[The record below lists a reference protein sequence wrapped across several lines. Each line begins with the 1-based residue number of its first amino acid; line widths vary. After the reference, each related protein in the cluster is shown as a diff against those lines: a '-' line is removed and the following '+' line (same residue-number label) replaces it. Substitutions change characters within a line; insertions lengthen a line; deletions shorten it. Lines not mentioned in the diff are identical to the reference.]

1 MIANYHTHTV
11 RCRHAKGDEAAYVKN
26 AIARGLE
33 IFGFSDHT
41 PQYFPGDYYSTM
53 RMFPQELTG
62 YCDTVNKLKQD
73 YAGQLQIHL
82 GVEAEYYPV
91 TFREMRLRLQ
101 DAGVEYMILGQHW
114 MGNEFDAPYSGTLTE
129 EEGRLQRYCD
139 QVIAAMETGAF
150 TYFAH
155 PDIPGFVGE
164 RSIYERHMRRICRT
178 AVETETPL
186 EINFLGI
193 AAGRRYPNEA
203 FWQLAAEEGC
213 QVVFGID
220 AHTPEAVL
228 DMQSEQKALEIATK
242 FNLTTLDTV
251 TLKQI

>member
-53 RMFPQELTG
+53 RMLPEELAG
-62 YCDTVNKLKQD
+62 YCDTVRKLKAD
-73 YAGQLQIHL
+73 YADRLQIHL
-82 GVEAEYYPV
+82 GVEAEYYPL
-91 TFREMRLRLQ
+91 TFQEMLLRLQ

-114 MGNEFDAPYSGTLTE
+114 MGNEFDAPYSGSAKE
-129 EEGRLQRYCD
+129 ENDLKRYCD
-139 QVIAAMETGAF
+139 QVITAMETGKF

-155 PDIPGFVGE
+155 PDIVGFAGD
-164 RSIYERHMRRICRT
+164 RKIYEREMRRLCRASIDT
-178 AVETETPL
+178 DTPL

-228 DMQSEQKALEIATK
+228 DMQSERKALEIATK
-242 FNLTTLDTV
+242 FNLTTLNTV

>member
-53 RMFPQELTG
+53 RMLPEELAG
-62 YCDTVNKLKQD
+62 YCDTVRKLKAD
-73 YAGQLQIHL
+73 YADRLQIHL
-82 GVEAEYYPV
+82 GVEAEYYPL
-91 TFREMRLRLQ
+91 TFQEMLLRLQ

-114 MGNEFDAPYSGTLTE
+114 MGNEFDAPYSGSAKE
-129 EEGRLQRYCD
+129 ENDLKRYCD
-139 QVIAAMETGAF
+139 QVITAMETGKF

-155 PDIPGFVGE
+155 PDIVGFAGD
-164 RSIYERHMRRICRT
+164 RKIYEREMRRLCRASIDT
-178 AVETETPL
+178 DTPL

-242 FNLTTLDTV
+242 FNLTTLNTV

>member
-1 MIANYHTHTV
+1 MIANYHTHTA
-11 RCRHAKGDEAAYVKN
+11 RCRHAEGSEEAYVKN
-26 AIARGLE
+26 AIERGLQ
-33 IFGFSDHT
+33 ILGFSDHT

-53 RMFPQELTG
+53 RMLPEELTE
-62 YCDTVNKLKQD
+62 YCDTVRKLKSD
-73 YAGQLQIHL
+73 YAGQLDIRL

-91 TFREMRLRLQ
+91 TFREMLMRLQ

-114 MGNEFDAPYSGTLTE
+114 MGNEFDAPYCGTATTE
-129 EEGRLQRYCD
+129 QDLQQYCS
-139 QVIAAMETGAF
+139 QVIAAMETGKF

-155 PDIPGFVGE
+155 PDIIGFSGDRKV
-164 RSIYERHMRRICRT
+164 YDRHMRRICRASIDT
-178 AVETETPL
+178 ATPL

-220 AHTPEAVL
+220 AHEPEAMLDPRPEELAASIAQRCGICVL
-228 DMQSEQKALEIATK
+228 PTIP
-242 FNLTTLDTV
+242 
-251 TLKQI
+251 LKQL